1 MRRWVYV
8 DCGVFGGL
16 AETLGESIRYRL
28 VNDKAGYRLPSTLEA
43 GDIVRIAS
51 TGAYTTS
58 YSAIGFNGFPPLQ
71 QVYNESQLLKSKPRS
86 GAVSIG

>member
-1 MRRWVYV
+1 VYV

-28 VNDKAGYRLPSTLEA
+28 ITDKAGYRLPSTLEA